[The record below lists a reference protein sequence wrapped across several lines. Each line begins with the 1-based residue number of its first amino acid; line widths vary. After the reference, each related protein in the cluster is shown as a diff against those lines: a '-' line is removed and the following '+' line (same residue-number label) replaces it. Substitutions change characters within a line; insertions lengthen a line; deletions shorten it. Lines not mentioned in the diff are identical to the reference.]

1 LEDLFI
7 GVGSPARDYLSVLA
21 YFMPRAVS
29 FMVFFPVFSKGASST
44 LIKMAVASALVFYPA
59 LAAMQSFDASK
70 LPPAMTLLTFLNEV
84 ALGGFMGLVSCLPY
98 YVFRGFGAL
107 IDVYRGATFS
117 AQVSGND
124 TGEELPL
131 ETLFGYLFAALVLA
145 GPGLHAISHHLLSSF
160 VLMPPGFIEPG
171 SLNNWLS
178 NIVVLVGNTV
188 RLSLLL
194 SMPVLIAVL
203 VVEIAVQ
210 IISAFAQQIQV
221 YSIEYGL
228 KSLFGILA
236 TMVLLNFAELEIL
249 EIFSEYNKT
258 LNTLISGH

>member
-1 LEDLFI
+1 MHTFN
-7 GVGSPARDYLSVLA
+7 A
-21 YFMPRAVS
+21 
-29 FMVFFPVFSKGASST
+29 ST
-44 LIKMAVASALVFYPA
+44 L
-59 LAAMQSFDASK
+59 
-70 LPPAMTLLTFLNEV
+70 PPTMTVVTFLYEV
-84 ALGGFMGLVSCLPY
+84 ALGGFMGMVSCLPY

-124 TGEELPL
+124 SGEELPL
-131 ETLFGYLFAALVLA
+131 ETLFGYLFAALILA

-160 VLMPPGFIEPG
+160 VLMPPGYIEPG
-171 SLNNWLS
+171 ALNNWLS
-178 NIVVLVGNTV
+178 NIIELISNSV
-188 RLSLLL
+188 RLSVLL

-203 VVEIAVQ
+203 VVEMAVQ

-236 TMVLLNFAELEIL
+236 TLVLLNFAEVEIL
-249 EIFSEYNKT
+249 DIFSEYNET
-258 LNTLISGH
+258 LNTLIFGH